1 MCYVAHVFSSLPV
14 CKWFF
19 GRPTVRQGT
28 LECGDE
34 IPVFQPL
41 EVKCS
46 PSSAAQPG
54 DVSCESAHCLFCKT
68 WHNYGSAEKQ
78 GQEKGGIYYS
88 SHVVSFELVANG
100 FCVVLFSRVLSS
112 FNFSASLLALS
123 ILFTLLNYAYNFAF
137 PKVTKILVL
146 GSFNLKRRIFDPPC
160 KTWFSCFMS
169 PLCNLPV
176 DSR

>member
-1 MCYVAHVFSSLPV
+1 MLQALSYQHKVSVVFPAFPSPAFPFISVTAASSLLICWDEKDCMCYVAHVFSSLPV

-112 FNFSASLLALS
+112 FNFSASLLALFFL
-123 ILFTLLNYAYNFAF
+123 LF
-137 PKVTKILVL
+137 
-146 GSFNLKRRIFDPPC
+146 
-160 KTWFSCFMS
+160 
-169 PLCNLPV
+169 
-176 DSR
+176 